1 MNSDYANLNVSALAA
16 RWWMLVVRGVAAILF
31 GVLAIVVPEISILSL
46 IILWG
51 AYALVDGV
59 FNLMLA
65 VRRAR
70 VGRSWGWLVFEGV
83 VSVGAGV
90 LTFVLPGMT
99 ALFLLI
105 VIAVWAVL
113 TGVAE
118 IAAAIMLRRH
128 IRGEWLLAA
137 SGVLSIA
144 FGVLMM
150 FFPGSGA
157 LALAWIVGGY
167 SIVFGALLI
176 ALGLRL
182 NRFRRTGGRQI
193 PTGGM
198 PTPA

>member
-16 RWWMLVVRGVAAILF
+16 RWWMLVVRGAAAILF

>member
-118 IAAAIMLRRH
+118 IAAALMLRRH

-157 LALAWIVGGY
+157 LALAWMVGGY